1 MTIKSI
7 KTRTHLINKNVS
19 THQVDGDDQIVLLL
33 VALLVLLVVGLR
45 LGGLRG
51 RGLALSLHRALL
63 GGRRLLD
70 GRLAGLG
77 RLGGADLLP

>member
-1 MTIKSI
+1 M
-7 KTRTHLINKNVS
+7 
-19 THQVDGDDQIVLLL
+19 
-33 VALLVLLVVGLR
+33 ALLVLLVVGLR

-51 RGLALSLHRALL
+51 RGFALSLHRALL

-77 RLGGADLLP
+77 RLGGAGFLP